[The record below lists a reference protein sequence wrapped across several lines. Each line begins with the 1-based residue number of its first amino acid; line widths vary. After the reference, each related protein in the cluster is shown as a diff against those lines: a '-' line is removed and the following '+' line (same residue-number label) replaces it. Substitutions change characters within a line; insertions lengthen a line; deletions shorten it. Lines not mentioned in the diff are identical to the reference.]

1 MAEAGAE
8 SATACRCTVGE
19 ERCGDCLRFE
29 GVGVVLGKRWI
40 LDDISGAI
48 PAGRWTHIVGPN
60 GAGKSTLLRTIAGVL
75 PVASGRIFYRCD
87 DLSRLSPN
95 ERARIVAYVPQRI
108 EALPPIRAVD
118 FVAQGLYA
126 QRASGEP
133 RLRQFERAFA
143 CLASM
148 RLERLAFRSID
159 EVSGGER
166 QMLVLCSAILQNA
179 KIILFDEPTASLD
192 IRYSSV
198 FFEEIARLR
207 STGKTIVSVSHD
219 LRQTASYAD
228 NVLVLKEGR
237 CIEFAKNRFPSRAIF
252 EKAFD
257 GISPE
262 DWEEIERRATQRARE
277 RVEEESEGRTTRD
290 AYAERPSTEVATK
303 GAREGERRREVRA
316 IWVAYGILAVL
327 IAALPWVGATS
338 LSYPFD
344 EVSEH
349 IFFNLRVPRVL
360 FAVLAGGVLAAVGAS
375 FQALFQNPLASPY
388 TLGIA
393 SGASLGALI
402 AIQWGVVS
410 ALILPSLSALG
421 GLISLLAVLAISQR
435 FGMRSSVYCLLA
447 GVATSMFCSACG
459 LVVQAF
465 ATPLTAQ
472 QMMRWQLGG
481 LELAGYDAFSIV
493 PVIVVSIVVLLRNA
507 PALDLIAVDTE
518 LAQSRGVDVL
528 RARRVVIVA
537 ASVAAALVVSQC
549 GPISFVG
556 LVVPNVIRTIYRCD
570 MRTTYVLSIPAGAIA
585 LLVADVV
592 SRMLEGVA
600 WIPVGV
606 VIALIGVPV
615 FVALLFK
622 RRTFLE

>member
-1 MAEAGAE
+1 M
-8 SATACRCTVGE
+8 VGK
-19 ERCGDCLRFE
+19 ERCGEWLRFE
-29 GVGVVLGKRWI
+29 GVGVVLGKRRI

-48 PAGRWTHIVGPN
+48 PAGQWTHIVGAN
-60 GAGKSTLLRTIAGVL
+60 GAGKSTLLRTIVGVL
-75 PVASGRIFYRCD
+75 PVASGRIFYRGD
-87 DLSRLSPN
+87 DISRLLPN

-108 EALPPIRAVD
+108 EALPPIRSVN

-126 QRASGEP
+126 QRASVEP

-148 RLERLAFRSID
+148 RLEHLAFRSID

-179 KIILFDEPTASLD
+179 KIVLLDEPTASLD
-192 IRYSSV
+192 IRYSGV
-198 FFEEIARLR
+198 FLEEIMRLR
-207 STGKTIVSVSHD
+207 SAGKTIISVSHD
-219 LRQTASYAD
+219 LRQTASCAD

-237 CIEFAKNRFPSRAIF
+237 CIEFAKGRFPSRSVF
-252 EKAFD
+252 EQAFA

-262 DWEEIERRATQRARE
+262 DWEEIERRATKRSRAR
-277 RVEEESEGRTTRD
+277 VEARSAGITTHD
-290 AYAERPSTEVATK
+290 AYAERPSTDVAIK
-303 GAREGERRREVRA
+303 GACEGQRRRELRA
-316 IWVAYGILAVL
+316 IWLAYGILAVL
-327 IAALPWVGATS
+327 IAALPWVGAMW

-410 ALILPSLSALG
+410 AFILPSLSALG
-421 GLISLLAVLAISQR
+421 GLISLIAVLAISHR
-435 FGMRSSVYCLLA
+435 FGMRSPVYCLLA

-481 LELAGYDAFSIV
+481 LELAGYDAFSIA
-493 PVIVVSIVVLLRNA
+493 PVVVVSIVVLLRNA
-507 PALDLIAVDTE
+507 SALDLIAVDTE

-537 ASVAAALVVSQC
+537 SSIAAALVVSQC

-556 LVVPNVIRTIYRCD
+556 LVVPNAIRTIYQCD

-606 VIALIGVPV
+606 VIALIGVPI

-622 RRTFLE
+622 RRTFSE